1 MICLFE
7 QYGYKRTGFY
17 EGLSE
22 EQVVRLEQVKEKG
35 CERTVRRKGKQE
47 MCFRLDFDK
56 HREMFHFETSYF
68 VGVDWVVEGRLPLY
82 VQPKLNGEE
91 REVNYLGMLFE
102 ALQEPEN
109 FEHLEDLVTVDFERP
124 PIVLKQ
130 QEDILSPFLLVEFLL
145 MLRRIV
151 RKGLKRSYYPVVKN
165 LEGRVKG
172 KVLVVQTLKRDVV
185 QGKPMRTMCR
195 YDYFGWDCE
204 ENRILKRAFGFACR
218 MVGRYAG
225 LKKEKISEVMAF
237 IRPAF
242 EGVSDE
248 VLPEKWKG
256 FRVNPVYKE
265 YGQALKLALLILKR
279 FSYNISQT
287 EVQEVATPPFWI
299 DMSKLFELY
308 VYKKLREVFP
318 GREAVRY
325 HVKSHQQELDFLLN
339 CQGEDGTVLKS
350 VVDAK
355 YKPRYYD
362 EEVETK
368 DARQV
373 CGYARLTDIYNALE
387 VDCSKVIPCVIVYS
401 SQKCKQEHFTAN
413 EFYPREGGKYVVFH
427 KVGIRLPEIR
437 KECCGGDSI
446 EIEKNQEVV

>member
-17 EGLSE
+17 DQLNEV
-22 EQVVRLEQVKEKG
+22 QFARLEQVKEKG
-35 CERTVRRKGKQE
+35 YEKKVWRKGRQE
-47 MCFRLDFDK
+47 MCFKVDFDEGK
-56 HREMFHFETSYF
+56 GMFHFETSYF
-68 VGVDWVVEGRLPLY
+68 VGVDWVVENSQPLY
-82 VQPKLNGEE
+82 VQPKLNRNEV
-91 REVNYLGMLFE
+91 EVNYLGILFE

-109 FEHLEDLVTVDFERP
+109 FKHLEDLVTVDFEKP

-130 QEDILSPFLLVEFLL
+130 REDLLSPFLLVEFLM

-151 RKGLKRSYYPVVKN
+151 SKGLKRSYYPVVEN

-172 KVLVVQTLKRDVV
+172 KVLVARTLKRNVV
-185 QGKPMRTMCR
+185 QGRPMRTMCR

-204 ENRILKRAFGFACR
+204 ENRILKRAFGFACG
-218 MVGRYAG
+218 MIGRYAG
-225 LKKEKISEVMAF
+225 LKQERIRETISF

-248 VLPEKWKG
+248 VAPERWKG
-256 FRVNPVYKE
+256 FKVNPVYKE

-287 EVQEVATPPFWI
+287 EAREIATPPFWI

-318 GREAVRY
+318 GYEAVRY
-325 HVKSHQQELDFLLN
+325 HVKSHWQELDFLLN
-339 CQGEDGTVLKS
+339 YRRQDGQVLKS
-350 VVDAK
+350 VIDAK

-373 CGYARLTDIYNALE
+373 CGYARLEDVYEALG
-387 VDCSKVIPCVIVYS
+387 VKCSEVIPCVIVYS
-401 SQKCKQEHFTAN
+401 SQKCDKENFTAD
-413 EFYPREGGKYVVFH
+413 EFYPKEGGKYVLFH
-427 KVGIRLPEIR
+427 KVGIRLPEIK
-437 KECCGGDSI
+437 KERSGNNPM
-446 EIEKNQEVV
+446 EIEENQEVI

>member
-22 EQVVRLEQVKEKG
+22 KQVARLEQVKEKG
-35 CERTVRRKGKQE
+35 CERTVQRQGKPGR
-47 MCFRLDFDK
+47 CFKIDFDK
-56 HREMFHFETSYF
+56 HKRMFHFETSYF
-68 VGVDWVVEGRLPLY
+68 IGVDWVVENSQSLY
-82 VQPKLNGEE
+82 VQPKLN
-91 REVNYLGMLFE
+91 RNHMEVDYLGMLFE

-109 FEHLEDLVTVDFERP
+109 FNHLDDLVTVDFERP

-130 QEDILSPFLLVEFLL
+130 TEDRLSPFLLVEFLM
-145 MLRRIV
+145 MLKRIV
-151 RKGLKRSYYPVVKN
+151 SKGLKRSYYPVVEN

-172 KVLVVQTLKRDVV
+172 KVLVAQTLKRNVMH
-185 QGKPMRTMCR
+185 GKPMRTMCR
-195 YDYFGWDCE
+195 YDYFGRDCE
-204 ENRILKRAFGFACR
+204 ENRILKRAFGFVCR
-218 MVGRYAG
+218 VFGQYAG
-225 LKKEKISEVMAF
+225 LKKEKIGELVSF

-248 VLPEKWKG
+248 VSPKQWKG
-256 FRVNPVYKE
+256 FKVNPVYKE
-265 YGQALKLALLILKR
+265 YGRALKLALLILKR
-279 FSYNISQT
+279 FSYNISQK
-287 EVQEVATPPFWI
+287 EAQEIATPPFWI

-318 GREAVRY
+318 GYEAVRY

-339 CQGEDGTVLKS
+339 YEGEDGNVLKS
-350 VVDAK
+350 VIDAK

-373 CGYARLTDIYNALE
+373 CGYARLEDIYRALD
-387 VDCSKVIPCVIVYS
+387 VDCLKVIPCVIVYS
-401 SQKCKQEHFTAN
+401 SQKCKQEHFTVD
-413 EFYPREGGKYVVFH
+413 EFYPRKGGKYVMFH
-427 KVGIRLPEIR
+427 KIGIRLPEIK
-437 KECCGGDSI
+437 KECSEDAPV
-446 EIEKNQEVV
+446 EIEKI